1 MAPHLRHLRPPTS
14 TVSLSASAIFSCLY
28 VITYYRPVLG
38 AGMVDGP
45 GVGGQTHDGAFRPSE
60 EVPSEEVVLNSPF
73 SRFIIGDIEDISPDL
88 L

>member
-1 MAPHLRHLRPPTS
+1 MAPHLGHLRPPIS

-60 EVPSEEVVLNSPF
+60 EVVLNSPF